1 VATGGFFFKKVEG
14 GRATL
19 HDNGKGKS
27 CSLVWFTEVQALLI
41 RGKVRGHHGSHCT
54 NMVVSI
60 ARPERRLARSIVV
73 MQTYDI
79 DVLYERGDGE
89 LIAVPDAL
97 SRDTMDKDIVLCHRC
112 LEAVDAVSEDGSRNE
127 EGTCRKGHESESR
140 EEDFVT
146 VAEMA
151 AAQVEAYGGGAVL
164 FRNEDRLRDEDGL
177 ICQVFG
183 KGDVRVLVPPA
194 LRSKVLKLVH
204 GNKLGGHWGILRT
217 AAMVRC
223 RYYWPGWASDVRKA
237 VLECLACDL
246 GRLRR
251 PGGQARMVRYHPS
264 RRFQMVAMDVLE
276 MSPETKRGNRKV
288 LVIGDMFP
296 RYLVA
301 VPMSDESADT
311 VARVFFDRWVSVF
324 GPPEQLLTDLGPNIA
339 SGVIVEMCR
348 L

>member
-1 VATGGFFFKKVEG
+1 
-14 GRATL
+14 
-19 HDNGKGKS
+19 
-27 CSLVWFTEVQALLI
+27 
-41 RGKVRGHHGSHCT
+41 
-54 NMVVSI
+54 
-60 ARPERRLARSIVV
+60 
-73 MQTYDI
+73 MQTYDF

-251 PGGQARMVRYHPS
+251 PGGQTRMVRYHPS